1 MESLFTTM
9 HPLWLLSLGCGVL
22 MAWGMGAND
31 FANSGGPAIGAGMLS
46 RWEALVMVA
55 IFEMVG
61 VLFYGF
67 HGTSTLGQKILA
79 PALATADPQ
88 LLLGAM
94 LASLLGA
101 ALWLGVASAMGWPV
115 SATHS
120 IYGAIV
126 GVTMLGI
133 GLQGVQWSAL
143 GPILLSWLISPL
155 LGALIG
161 YLLMLSI
168 DRLVLQAGN
177 SVVRA
182 RRLAPLYVFI
192 AAFVVC
198 LGALRRDLRSLGID
212 LNNEHILV
220 ISLTG
225 GVGMVLI
232 ALMQQQIVRDAE
244 SCFAPIT
251 LFTLCSM
258 AFAHGT
264 NDIANSVEPMA
275 IAINLL
281 AGQTAVTQG
290 APLWLFA
297 LGGVAM
303 LIGMASF
310 GSRVAHTLGRGITPM
325 TPSRA
330 FSVGLAASV
339 TVLLASGGGFPVSS
353 THTIVG
359 AVVGVG
365 LVSGAGAVH
374 AGLMKS
380 ILVSWLMTIP
390 VAAILAAL
398 FYLGLNAL

>member
-46 RWEALVMVA
+46 RWEAFVMVA

-61 VLFYGF
+61 VIFYGL
-67 HGTSTLGQKILA
+67 HGTGHLGQKILA

-88 LLLGAM
+88 WLLGAM

-101 ALWLGVASAMGWPV
+101 ALWLSLASAMGWPI

-120 IYGAIV
+120 IYGAVV
-126 GVTMLGI
+126 GVTVLGI
-133 GLQGVQWSAL
+133 GVQAVYWSAL
-143 GPILLSWLISPL
+143 TPIVLSWLISPL
-155 LGALIG
+155 LGAFIG

-177 SVVRA
+177 ALARA
-182 RRLAPLYVFI
+182 RRLVPLYVFI
-192 AAFVVC
+192 AAFVIC

-212 LNNEHILV
+212 LSNDQVLI
-220 ISLTG
+220 ISLLG
-225 GVGMVLI
+225 GAAMVFF
-232 ALMQQQIVRDAE
+232 ALMQQQVVRDAE
-244 SCFAPIT
+244 NCFAPIT

-275 IAINLL
+275 IALNLL
-281 AGQTAVTQG
+281 AGQKAVTQG
-290 APLWLFA
+290 ASLWLFA

-339 TVLLASGGGFPVSS
+339 TVLLASGGGFPVST

-365 LVSGAGAVH
+365 LVSGTGAVNT
-374 AGLMKS
+374 GLMKS
-380 ILVSWLMTIP
+380 ILLSWLMTIP